1 MLIPRLVITMQRH
14 TDGKD
19 KRRLQTGPSCSDAT
33 WKLQLAAG
41 VAVATRPNFSL
52 PLEMQ
57 SFMPLF
63 PLSLC
68 FLLDMII
75 MSAES
80 SQDYADRVARGK
92 GTQDSIYVWQ
102 HLVFNSCCFFLF
114 VCLFFLVS
122 LPGAIPLNGEPG
134 TVSRV
139 GQQASEKWPVSKLWS
154 EPKNQQAQATIC
166 CRCSWRRDQGS
177 PIADD
182 RVFFCLP
189 ISHCLTPE

>member
-1 MLIPRLVITMQRH
+1 MQMYPSLPELFNFRLLIMTMLIPRLVITMQRH

-57 SFMPLF
+57 SFVPVARVL

-92 GTQDSIYVWQ
+92 GDAGQ
-102 HLVFNSCCFFLF
+102 HLCV
-114 VCLFFLVS
+114 
-122 LPGAIPLNGEPG
+122 
-134 TVSRV
+134 
-139 GQQASEKWPVSKLWS
+139 
-154 EPKNQQAQATIC
+154 ATL
-166 CRCSWRRDQGS
+166 G
-177 PIADD
+177 
-182 RVFFCLP
+182 F
-189 ISHCLTPE
+189 

>member
-1 MLIPRLVITMQRH
+1 MTMLIPRLVITMQRH

-92 GTQDSIYVWQ
+92 GDAGQ
-102 HLVFNSCCFFLF
+102 HLCV
-114 VCLFFLVS
+114 
-122 LPGAIPLNGEPG
+122 
-134 TVSRV
+134 
-139 GQQASEKWPVSKLWS
+139 
-154 EPKNQQAQATIC
+154 ATL
-166 CRCSWRRDQGS
+166 G
-177 PIADD
+177 
-182 RVFFCLP
+182 F
-189 ISHCLTPE
+189 